1 MTEQSDSTES
11 KTRAKSKNNSFE
23 SAFERLEQ
31 SVRKLEAGQLSLAEA
46 TDLFEEGMKL
56 AKLCN
61 ELLSTTELRVSR
73 LQTAFAEQMRL
84 VDDDFEPED

>member
-1 MTEQSDSTES
+1 MTEQSDRSES
-11 KTRAKSKNNSFE
+11 KAKNGSFE
-23 SAFERLEQ
+23 QAFEQLEQ

-56 AKLCN
+56 AKRCN

-84 VDDDFEPED
+84 VDEDFEAEE

>member
-11 KTRAKSKNNSFE
+11 KPHAKSKNNSFE

-31 SVRKLEAGQLSLAEA
+31 SVRKLEAGQLSLAES

>member
-1 MTEQSDSTES
+1 MTEPSDSTQ
-11 KTRAKSKNNSFE
+11 TRPQNGSFE
-23 SAFERLEQ
+23 KAFEQLEQ

-46 TDLFEEGMKL
+46 TDLFEDGMKL
-56 AKLCN
+56 AKRCN
-61 ELLSTTELRVSR
+61 ELLSTTELRVTR

>member
-1 MTEQSDSTES
+1 MTEQSDSPES
-11 KTRAKSKNNSFE
+11 KAENGSFE
-23 SAFERLEQ
+23 QAFEQLEQ

-56 AKLCN
+56 AKRCN

-73 LQTAFAEQMRL
+73 LQTVFAEQMRL
-84 VDDDFEPED
+84 VNDDFETEE

>member
-1 MTEQSDSTES
+1 MTEQSDSPES
-11 KTRAKSKNNSFE
+11 KAENGSFE
-23 SAFERLEQ
+23 QAFEQLEQ

-56 AKLCN
+56 AKRCN

-73 LQTAFAEQMRL
+73 LQTVFAEQMRL
-84 VDDDFEPED
+84 VNDDFEMEE

>member
-1 MTEQSDSTES
+1 MTEQSDRPES
-11 KTRAKSKNNSFE
+11 KAKNRSFE
-23 SAFERLEQ
+23 QAFEQLEQ

-56 AKLCN
+56 AKRCN

-84 VDDDFEPED
+84 VDDDFEAEE

>member
-1 MTEQSDSTES
+1 L
-11 KTRAKSKNNSFE
+11 KAP
-23 SAFERLEQ
+23 
-31 SVRKLEAGQLSLAEA
+31 SLAES
-46 TDLFEEGMKL
+46 TDLFEDGMKL

>member
-1 MTEQSDSTES
+1 MTEQSDSPES
-11 KTRAKSKNNSFE
+11 KAKNGSFE
-23 SAFERLEQ
+23 QAFEQLEQ

-56 AKLCN
+56 AKRCN

-84 VDDDFEPED
+84 VNDDFKTEE

>member
-1 MTEQSDSTES
+1 MTQPSDSPEPKS
-11 KTRAKSKNNSFE
+11 QAKPKKNSFE
-23 SAFERLEQ
+23 SAFEQLEQ

-56 AKLCN
+56 AKRCN

-84 VDDDFEPED
+84 VDDDFEPEE

>member
-1 MTEQSDSTES
+1 MTEQSDSPES
-11 KTRAKSKNNSFE
+11 KAKNSSFE
-23 SAFERLEQ
+23 QAFEQLEQ

-56 AKLCN
+56 AKRCN

-84 VDDDFEPED
+84 VDDDFETEE

>member
-1 MTEQSDSTES
+1 MTQPSDSTES
-11 KTRAKSKNNSFE
+11 KSQVKPKKDSFE
-23 SAFERLEQ
+23 SAFEQLEQ

-56 AKLCN
+56 AKRCN

-84 VDDDFEPED
+84 VDDRFEPED

>member
-1 MTEQSDSTES
+1 MTEQSES
-11 KTRAKSKNNSFE
+11 PKARSQNGSFE
-23 SAFERLEQ
+23 QAFEQLEQ

-56 AKLCN
+56 AKRCN
-61 ELLSTTELRVSR
+61 ELLSTTEIRVSR

-84 VDDDFEPED
+84 VDDEFEPEE